1 MPLTL
6 SHLPGEY
13 AVAQLPEDAEPPTWA
28 FQSPVFSLTRAPGE
42 LSVVCQAA
50 LVPPEVRAERGWAV
64 LMLHGPFD
72 FGLTGILAAVLNPLS
87 GAGIGIF
94 AFSTFDTDYLLVKVA
109 QLGAAVDA
117 LRAAGHSVLD

>member
-13 AVAQLPEDAEPPTWA
+13 AVAQLPEDAEPPAWA

-50 LVPPEVRAERGWAV
+50 VVPPQVRAEPGWAV

-72 FGLTGILAAVLNPLS
+72 FGLTGILSAVLGPLA
-87 GAGIGIF
+87 GAGIGVF
-94 AFSTFDTDYLLVKVA
+94 ALSTFDTDYVLLKA
-109 QLGAAVDA
+109 DQLEAALQA
-117 LRAAGHSVLD
+117 LRAAGHSVLA